1 METIDPVH
9 RIRAITSYR
18 HDDTSSISVSLTLK
32 TVFKAGPQRHT
43 VTAVVQKGKK
53 KDYSNSRTR
62 KFSKIT
68 IIFHYACSN
77 PRVIGHK
84 ARVIEEAQIQ
94 I

>member
-43 VTAVVQKGKK
+43 VTAVVQKEKK
-53 KDYSNSRTR
+53 KIIVIAEQENSQ
-62 KFSKIT
+62 KLLLFSIMHVL
-68 IIFHYACSN
+68 IPGS
-77 PRVIGHK
+77 
-84 ARVIEEAQIQ
+84 
-94 I
+94 